1 MINRTRTA
9 IFAISAAA
17 LPSASH
23 AATVTWA
30 TWNAV
35 TNNTAI
41 TTTAGYSSYIGI
53 NFNGST
59 TTINNGPGG
68 VGGTNVVFTAVAQN
82 GSAVAGGI
90 TVANSG
96 FDFQSTG
103 ASNSNVVSAVGSPQT
118 WATTLDRVIGDS
130 GVGAV
135 ATITLSG
142 LTAGNEYYVQFFSSA
157 PDANIL
163 SNSVISSGGA
173 SSPAFGAHASGG
185 TKSIIGTFTADGT
198 SQAFTVAGTEPTYGA
213 LVIGVKPVPE
223 PSTALLGG
231 LALLGLT
238 RRRR

>member
-9 IFAISAAA
+9 IFAIGAAA

-96 FDFQSTG
+96 FAFQSTI
-103 ASNSNVVSAVGSPQT
+103 ASNSNVVSTVGSPQT
-118 WATTLDRVIGDS
+118 WATVLDRVIGDDNN
-130 GVGAV
+130 A

-142 LTAGNEYYVQFFSSA
+142 LTVGDEYYVQFFSSA

-163 SNSVISSGGA
+163 SNSVITSG
-173 SSPAFGAHASGG
+173 SPSPAFGAHASGG
-185 TKSIIGTFTADGT
+185 TKSIIATFTADGT
-198 SQAFTVAGTEPTYGA
+198 SQAFTVAGTEPTYSA

-231 LALLGLT
+231 LALLGFT